1 MLSEGAV
8 REINDLTGNYANKR
22 SAVMPALF
30 VVQREYCYVNEEG
43 MREVANILGLRPVQ
57 VFEMAT
63 FYTMYN
69 KKPVG
74 KYHIQ
79 VCTNISC
86 SLLGAD
92 HIMDFLSQRLG
103 VKVKETTPDKMFT
116 LSAVE
121 CLGSCGTA
129 PMMQINDRYYEDL
142 TKEKIEEILK
152 GLK

>member
-8 REINDLTGNYANKR
+8 KEINDLTGKYANKR

-30 VVQREYCYVNEEG
+30 VVQREYGYVNEEG

-57 VFEMAT
+57 VFEVAT

>member
-8 REINDLTGNYANKR
+8 KEINDLTGKYANKR

-30 VVQREYCYVNEEG
+30 VVQREYGYVNKEG

-57 VFEMAT
+57 VFEVAT

-86 SLLGAD
+86 SLLCAD
-92 HIMDFLSQRLG
+92 HIVDFLSMRLG

>member
-8 REINDLTGNYANKR
+8 KEINELTGKYANKR

-30 VVQREYCYVNEEG
+30 VVQREYGYVTEEG

-57 VFEMAT
+57 VFEVAT

-92 HIMDFLSQRLG
+92 HIVDFLSMRLG
-103 VKVKETTPDKMFT
+103 VKVKE
-116 LSAVE
+116 
-121 CLGSCGTA
+121 
-129 PMMQINDRYYEDL
+129 
-142 TKEKIEEILK
+142 
-152 GLK
+152 

>member
-1 MLSEGAV
+1 MLSEVAV
-8 REINDLTGNYANKR
+8 KEINDLTGKYANKR

-30 VVQREYCYVNEEG
+30 VVQREYGYLNEEG
-43 MREVANILGLRPVQ
+43 MREVANILGLRPIQ
-57 VFEMAT
+57 VFEVAT

-79 VCTNISC
+79 VCMNISC

-92 HIMDFLSQRLG
+92 HIMNFISQRLG
-103 VKVKETTPDKMFT
+103 IKVKETTPDKMFT

-129 PMMQINDRYYEDL
+129 PMMQINDKYYEDL

>member
-1 MLSEGAV
+1 
-8 REINDLTGNYANKR
+8 
-22 SAVMPALF
+22 MPALF
-30 VVQREYCYVNEEG
+30 VVQREYGYVTEEG
-43 MREVANILGLRPVQ
+43 MREVANILGLMPVQ
-57 VFEMAT
+57 VFEVAT

-92 HIMDFLSQRLG
+92 HIVDFLSMRLG

>member
-8 REINDLTGNYANKR
+8 KEINDLTGKYANKR
-22 SAVMPALF
+22 SVVMPALF
-30 VVQREYCYVNEEG
+30 VVQREYGYVNKEG
-43 MREVANILGLRPVQ
+43 MREVATILGLRPVQ
-57 VFEMAT
+57 VYEVAT

-74 KYHIQ
+74 KYHVQ

-103 VKVKETTPDKMFT
+103 IRVKETTPDKMFT

>member
-1 MLSEGAV
+1 
-8 REINDLTGNYANKR
+8 
-22 SAVMPALF
+22 MPALF
-30 VVQREYCYVNEEG
+30 VVQREYGYVNKEG
-43 MREVANILGLRPVQ
+43 MREVATILGLRPVQ
-57 VFEMAT
+57 VYEVAT

-74 KYHIQ
+74 KYHVQ

-103 VKVKETTPDKMFT
+103 IRVKETTPDKMFT
-116 LSAVE
+116 LSAVECLGSCGAVE

>member
-8 REINDLTGNYANKR
+8 KEINELTGKYANKR

-30 VVQREYCYVNEEG
+30 VVQREYGYVNEEG
-43 MREVANILGLRPVQ
+43 MREIANILGLRPVQ
-57 VFEMAT
+57 VFEVAT

-103 VKVKETTPDKMFT
+103 IKVKETTPDKRFT

-129 PMMQINDRYYEDL
+129 PMMQINDRYHEDL

>member
-8 REINDLTGNYANKR
+8 KEINDLTGKYANKR

-30 VVQREYCYVNEEG
+30 VVQREYGYVNKEG
-43 MREVANILGLRPVQ
+43 MREVATILGLRPVQ
-57 VFEMAT
+57 VYEVAT

-74 KYHIQ
+74 KYHVQ

-86 SLLGAD
+86 SILDGEHILYVISKKLGIKA
-92 HIMDFLSQRLG
+92 
-103 VKVKETTPDKMFT
+103 KETTSDKKFT
-116 LSAVE
+116 LSTVE

-129 PMMQINDRYYEDL
+129 PMMQINDKYYENLNDA
-142 TKEKIEEILK
+142 KVEEILNS
-152 GLK
+152 LR

>member
-8 REINDLTGNYANKR
+8 KEINDLTGKYANKR

-30 VVQREYCYVNEEG
+30 VVQREYGYVNEEG

-57 VFEMAT
+57 IFEVAA
-63 FYTMYN
+63 FYTLYN

-92 HIMDFLSQRLG
+92 HIVDFLSMRLG
-103 VKVKETTPDKMFT
+103 VRVKETTPDKMFT

>member
-8 REINDLTGNYANKR
+8 KEINDLTGKYANKR

-30 VVQREYCYVNEEG
+30 VVQREYGYVTEEG

-57 VFEMAT
+57 VFEVAT